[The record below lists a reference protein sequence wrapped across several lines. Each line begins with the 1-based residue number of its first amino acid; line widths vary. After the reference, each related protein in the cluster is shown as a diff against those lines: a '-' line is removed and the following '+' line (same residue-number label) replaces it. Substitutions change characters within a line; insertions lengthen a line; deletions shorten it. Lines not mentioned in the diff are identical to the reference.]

1 MYSELTRT
9 WTDFDCSGCSA
20 EGTLVQQVLRPLFP
34 IPVGGGGGGEGWDG
48 IGGGRGVMPVYFQDL
63 EHVSIDNP

>member
-34 IPVGGGGGGEGWDG
+34 IPVGGGGGGGGEKAGMG
-48 IGGGRGVMPVYFQDL
+48 LVEGGG
-63 EHVSIDNP
+63 